1 MNYYASQLNK
11 SMKHSI
17 VEDIRQ
23 KREPYRKFADKAQEM
38 LKKEREKKKGKG
50 ERKRRGVGE
59 GEKIEKGEEGR
70 RKRKTEYEVEGGGWT
85 EK

>member
-38 LKKEREKKKGKG
+38 LKKEREKWRN
-50 ERKRRGVGE
+50 EQP
-59 GEKIEKGEEGR
+59 
-70 RKRKTEYEVEGGGWT
+70 KTT
-85 EK
+85 P